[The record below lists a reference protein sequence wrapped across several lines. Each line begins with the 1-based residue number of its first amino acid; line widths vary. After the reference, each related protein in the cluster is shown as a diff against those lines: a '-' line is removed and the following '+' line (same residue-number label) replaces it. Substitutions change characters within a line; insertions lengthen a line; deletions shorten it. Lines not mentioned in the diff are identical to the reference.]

1 MANFSRDGGD
11 NRGGFRSGGRG
22 GFDKRDSRPM
32 VLHDAICGKCGN
44 KCQVP
49 FRPTGDKPVYCR
61 DCFSRMGGPSGASG
75 DRFQKKDRRDF
86 APSSQGMQPRVIPPS
101 AGDDEVKRQLEG
113 VNAKLERLIS
123 AVQALVPVEKLVKT
137 IPKKSTTK
145 KASKKA

>member
-1 MANFSRDGGD
+1 
-11 NRGGFRSGGRG
+11 
-22 GFDKRDSRPM
+22 
-32 VLHDAICGKCGN
+32 
-44 KCQVP
+44 
-49 FRPTGDKPVYCR
+49 
-61 DCFSRMGGPSGASG
+61 
-75 DRFQKKDRRDF
+75 
-86 APSSQGMQPRVIPPS
+86 MQPRVIPPS

>member
-11 NRGGFRSGGRG
+11 NRGGFRSGGGR

-32 VLHDAICGKCGN
+32 VLHDAICSNCGN

-61 DCFSRMGGPSGASG
+61 DCFARMGGPCGTSG
-75 DRFQKKDRRDF
+75 DRFQKKDRRNF
-86 APSSQGMQPRVIPPS
+86 TPSSQNIQPRVTPQS
-101 AGDDEVKRQLEG
+101 AGSDEVKKQLEG

-123 AVQALVPVEKLVKT
+123 AVQALMPAQELVKT
-137 IPKKSTTK
+137 VPKKSATK
-145 KASKKA
+145 KVSKKS